1 MITLDQKHIA
11 KIFYGSVPKQII
23 SLLRCATDLRNIC
36 AHYGR
41 LYYRIFTAMPDI
53 KTLDDKQKRSL
64 WGALLA
70 LRTLYPSKEKWNNE
84 IVPAIINLFEE
95 YKRIISLDHIGFP
108 LEWAKTLP
116 A

>member
-23 SLLRCATDLRNIC
+23 SLLRCATDLRNKC

-53 KTLDDKQKRSL
+53 KTLDDKQKR
-64 WGALLA
+64 
-70 LRTLYPSKEKWNNE
+70 TLYPSKEKWNNE
-84 IVPAIINLFEE
+84 IFPAIINLFEE
-95 YKRIISLDHIGFP
+95 YKRIISLDHIG
-108 LEWAKTLP
+108 LSA
-116 A
+116 